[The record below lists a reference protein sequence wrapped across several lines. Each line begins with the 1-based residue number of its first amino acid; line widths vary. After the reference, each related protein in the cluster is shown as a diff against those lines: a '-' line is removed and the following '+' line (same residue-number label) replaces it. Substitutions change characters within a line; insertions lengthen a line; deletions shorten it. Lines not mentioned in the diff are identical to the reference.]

1 MIEFRRVHFKYGS
14 GPWVLTDINL
24 KLGVYRCEG
33 IVGPNGAGKTTLIK
47 LALGLLKPNRGEII
61 RNITDIGYTPES
73 PRLPDNLTPS
83 EFIEDMAVA
92 SGMSSIEAAEA
103 SDVVL
108 ELLKMQEFAHQQ
120 IKNLP
125 KGIKLKTAFGQ
136 SIVHAPDIV
145 ILDEPT
151 SGLDPEGRASF
162 LRLIDRLSRYEDI
175 RFVISSHIL
184 PDLKSIC
191 DRIIFLDGGKV
202 RGDILLGQTTS
213 EVYKVKTSDNQ
224 LLAKLLPS
232 AQVTDDGFVRTKTD
246 PLEIMEILAQNNLPL
261 YSIMP
266 ETGDEIWQR

>member
-1 MIEFRRVHFKYGS
+1 MIEFKGVYFKYGN
-14 GPWVLTDINL
+14 GPWVLSDINL

-47 LALGLLKPNRGEII
+47 LALGLLKPNRGKIL

-92 SGMSSIEAAEA
+92 SGMSGIEAAEA
-103 SDVVL
+103 TDVVL

-136 SIVHAPDIV
+136 SIVHAPKIV

-162 LRLIDRLSRYEDI
+162 LKLINRLSRHEDI

-202 RGDILLGQTTS
+202 RGDILLGRSTS
-213 EVYKVKTSDNQ
+213 NVYKVKTSDNQ

-232 AQVTDDGFVRTKTD
+232 AQVTDDGFVRTKAD
-246 PLEIMEILAQNNLPL
+246 PLKIMETLVQNDLPL
-261 YSIMP
+261 YSITP
-266 ETGDEIWQR
+266 EAGDEIWRR